1 MLKLACLV
9 VALTGC
15 GTSIRTTMVNPAPH
29 PMVARHPA
37 SVELFTAGAP
47 ARPHVDVAL
56 IEAEEQSSFSTSR
69 TPDMLNKLRVR
80 GAEMGCDAV
89 VIGGMSSRDPGIH
102 DAESWLV
109 DHPKGRKGVYATCI
123 MYTQPLATA
132 DGY

>member
-1 MLKLACLV
+1 LWSRSP
-9 VALTGC
+9 VAAPRSAPPWSTPRR
-15 GTSIRTTMVNPAPH
+15 IRWWRVT
-29 PMVARHPA
+29 RHRSSCSRP
-37 SVELFTAGAP
+37 G
-47 ARPHVDVAL
+47 RPHVDVAL